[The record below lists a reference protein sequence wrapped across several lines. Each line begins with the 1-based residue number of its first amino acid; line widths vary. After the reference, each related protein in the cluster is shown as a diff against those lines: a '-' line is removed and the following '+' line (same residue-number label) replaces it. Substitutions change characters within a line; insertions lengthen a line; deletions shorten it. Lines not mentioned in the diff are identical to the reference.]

1 MLPFCD
7 HPSIFIRMKPVIK
20 KRVVSEDSIR
30 KARRIKE
37 MVDGGLKVCDACRI
51 MSLSH
56 VTFYRAVK
64 SLKASE

>member
-1 MLPFCD
+1 
-7 HPSIFIRMKPVIK
+7 MKPVIK